1 MMSNLLILPLLL
13 PAICALVLVF
23 IRTHSRLS
31 RIFSIGTM
39 SITTIISLLL
49 LIYVMQHKPIAL
61 DFGGWKAPYG
71 IQFVGDSLSLLM
83 VTTSSFVVTLIMAYG
98 FGSREKRAIRYYLP
112 SFILFL
118 TVGVIGSFLTA
129 DLFNI
134 YVMFEVMLLAS
145 FVLITLGQSV
155 EQLRA
160 AIIYVVLNI
169 LGSWLLLLGIGL
181 LYKLTGTLNF
191 ALVAQRLTEM
201 QGESSV
207 VIISMV
213 FLIAFGAKAAL
224 VLFMWLPKAYA
235 VLNTELAALFAA
247 LMTKV
252 GAYALIR
259 FFTLLFDDYS
269 GITHPLLVVLSC
281 ITMLIG
287 AFGVLAYRDIKKIAA
302 YQVILSIG
310 FIILGLGS
318 NTISG
323 VNGAIFYLTNDIV
336 VKTLLFFIIGSLVY
350 ITGYRQYK
358 NLYGLAKREP
368 FFGVAFVVM
377 ILAIGGVPP
386 FSGFPGKVFI
396 FKGAVENGNY
406 IGLTLMILTSL
417 IGMFSLFR
425 IFFTMYLGNADK
437 GEHIDFKPIPK
448 YRKGLIGILVA
459 AIIGMGLAAPPIFKV
474 TDNATHLNMDDGLYE
489 KMVNP
494 HLVKE
499 EK

>member
-287 AFGVLAYRDIKKIAA
+287 AFGVLDYRDIKKIAA

-425 IFFTMYLGNADK
+425 IFFTMYLGNDDK

-459 AIIGMGLAAPPIFKV
+459 AIIGMGLAAPLIFKV